1 MTTRAEREIAELEGL
16 FRGLAHRVRRHIMIV
31 VEAGGGRVS
40 AGAIAD
46 RFTHTWPTTSRHL
59 KVLEV
64 SGLLQTETVGR
75 ERFYSIDKDLLFRV
89 GRGWFDNFDEPS

>member
-1 MTTRAEREIAELEGL
+1 MTTRAEREITELEGV
-16 FRGLAHRVRRHIMIV
+16 FRGLAHPVRRHIMIV

-46 RFTHTWPTTSRHL
+46 RFAHTWPTTSRHL

-64 SGLLQTETVGR
+64 SGLLQIETVGR
-75 ERFYSIDKDLLFRV
+75 ERFYSIDYALMFRV
-89 GRGWFDNFDEPS
+89 GRGWFDNFDVD